1 MAPVKMAG
9 VKMAGVKALKLGVL
23 ISGRGSNLQALI
35 DACAAPDFPA
45 EIALVLSNKADAFG
59 LERAAKA
66 GVPTAVINH
75 RDFPGDKRA
84 FEGAMDEA
92 LRAAGVELVC
102 LAGFM
107 RLLSPWFVEAWHD
120 RLINIHPSLLPSF
133 KGLDTH
139 ERALAAG
146 VRFHGCTV
154 HYVRPEMDE
163 GPIIVQ
169 AAVPVLPG
177 DDAHALGDRVLEQ
190 EHRIY
195 PHAVRLIA
203 EGRVRVDGGRV
214 AVDGTAAVP
223 PSVINPPA

>member
-1 MAPVKMAG
+1 MAR
-9 VKMAGVKALKLGVL
+9 LKIGVL

-59 LERAAKA
+59 LERAARA
-66 GVPTAVINH
+66 GVAGRVVSH

-84 FEGAMDEA
+84 FEEAMDAA

-107 RLLSPWFVEAWHD
+107 RLLSPWFVERWHD

-146 VRFHGCTV
+146 VRVHGCTV
-154 HYVRPEMDE
+154 HYVRPAMDE

-177 DDAHALGDRVLEQ
+177 DDAHALGDRVLEC

-195 PHAVRLIA
+195 PQAVRLIA
-203 EGRVRVDGGRV
+203 EGRTRVEGERV
-214 AVDGTAAVP
+214 VLAPAPDAP
-223 PSVINPPA
+223 PPPALVSPPA